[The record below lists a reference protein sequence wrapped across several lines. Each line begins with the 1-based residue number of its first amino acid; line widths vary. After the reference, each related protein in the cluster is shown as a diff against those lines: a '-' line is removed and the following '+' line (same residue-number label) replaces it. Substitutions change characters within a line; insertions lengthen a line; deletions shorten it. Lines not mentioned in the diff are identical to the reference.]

1 MGVMAVVVVLQL
13 LQMFCLL
20 QDVGQEEQ
28 KGETAGERKY
38 LSSFKRSRWLQWK
51 GECKRGRSR
60 ISPEPAKDFHSV
72 ALLNPQGAL
81 CKVRC
86 ARGLGVTCQT
96 MHCHCFA
103 PGHAPSWEPS
113 LCLSPP
119 RMLVQPSTA
128 ASPAVP
134 EPLGAAPAPG
144 KMESCLISARKSSSS
159 RGPGSP
165 CQANMFK
172 SNWSFLAPKF
182 TRCFFQT
189 LIKPFCQPW
198 HCPVPHGAGRCHRAQ
213 SLLPTRSGASPGC
226 ANPCLSPSWPANLL

>member
-1 MGVMAVVVVLQL
+1 MLCAKRRVPGVWGSPARPCITTAL
-13 LQMFCLL
+13 LQGMHP
-20 QDVGQEEQ
+20 
-28 KGETAGERKY
+28 AG
-38 LSSFKRSRWLQWK
+38 
-51 GECKRGRSR
+51 
-60 ISPEPAKDFHSV
+60 D
-72 ALLNPQGAL
+72 
-81 CKVRC
+81 
-86 ARGLGVTCQT
+86 
-96 MHCHCFA
+96 
-103 PGHAPSWEPS
+103 PS
-113 LCLSPP
+113 LCALSPP
-119 RMLVQPSTA
+119 RMLVQPRIA

-134 EPLGAAPAPG
+134 EPLGAAPVPG

-213 SLLPTRSGASPGC
+213 GTAASQIRGF
-226 ANPCLSPSWPANLL
+226 SWVC